1 MCQFFSFV
9 GDGFGNYK
17 YLDWEYRK
25 DHLNENCDSHT
36 FILTHF
42 KIPPKNQDR
51 FSKYEYNPLTKQFT
65 IDEPVEGHDHEA
77 AENWANNLNFKTI
90 IPQLIIKPIIN
101 PFSLD
106 IAKISNEDIILLK
119 QWDSVWASIQAS
131 VWDSVWASVWASIQ
145 ASVWASVWDSVR
157 VSVWDSV
164 RVSVGDSVWDS
175 VRVSVGDS
183 VRAYI
188 SSFFNINYKYDFSS
202 VNELWNKG
210 IVPSFNGKTWRL
222 HSGKDATIIYKWNK
236 NESNT

>member
-17 YLDWEYRK
+17 YLDWEFRK
-25 DHLNENCDSHT
+25 KHLNENCDSHT

-131 VWDSVWASVWASIQ
+131 VWA
-145 ASVWASVWDSVR
+145 
-157 VSVWDSV
+157 
-164 RVSVGDSVWDS
+164 SVWDS